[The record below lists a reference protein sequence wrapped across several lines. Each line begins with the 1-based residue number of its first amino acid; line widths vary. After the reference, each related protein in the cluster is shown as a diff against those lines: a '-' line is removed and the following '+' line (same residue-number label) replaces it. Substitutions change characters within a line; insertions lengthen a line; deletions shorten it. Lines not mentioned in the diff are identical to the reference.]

1 MNGRRHGL
9 ITASLATGLVTLTP
23 GPAHALRDPL
33 LPPAAARQPAPA
45 AEGRDPGAARLPTIR
60 HLVTVNGQR
69 WVLDGA
75 RRFGPGDRLDG
86 QRIDC
91 ILDSGVVVRSTDG
104 KRRLLPLF
112 DKVHIRPAG
121 DSPFKAATHPQAP
134 ACPVSDM
141 TTSKRSPR

>member
-1 MNGRRHGL
+1 MKHLPAARMAVWLAAGL
-9 ITASLATGLVTLTP
+9 TTLIM

-33 LPPAAARQPAPA
+33 QPPPAARPPAPA
-45 AEGRDPGAARLPTIR
+45 ADAHGAAPLPAIR

-86 QRIDC
+86 RRIDC
-91 ILDSGVVVRSTDG
+91 ILDSGVVVRGADG
-104 KRRLLPLF
+104 VRRHLPLF
-112 DKVHIRPAG
+112 DKVYIRPAG
-121 DSPFKAATHPQAP
+121 DTPFKATPTPPVP
-134 ACPVSDM
+134 ACPVLDM

>member
-1 MNGRRHGL
+1 MSRLGHARTTAWLAAGL
-9 ITASLATGLVTLTP
+9 AALMA

-33 LPPAAARQPAPA
+33 QPPPSARPTAPA
-45 AEGRDPGAARLPTIR
+45 AEARAPAAMPAIR

-86 QRIDC
+86 RRIDC
-91 ILDSGVVVRSTDG
+91 ILDSGVVVRGADG
-104 KRRLLPLF
+104 IRRHLPLF
-112 DKVHIRPAG
+112 DKVHIRPA
-121 DSPFKAATHPQAP
+121 DDTPFKAASTPPVP
-134 ACPVSDM
+134 ACPAPDM